1 MNSTSIHTLPLQGPH
16 YFTEWTGT
24 DRNSSLFYGTERTVQ
39 CTRRAIQRNALT
51 NYRHWTKNGI
61 SYTNDSRGKVYE
73 IHSLHVLHVS
83 FAYPLPDTSSL
94 MYLVGHVGFP
104 YVIQVKYT

>member
-1 MNSTSIHTLPLQGPH
+1 
-16 YFTEWTGT
+16 
-24 DRNSSLFYGTERTVQ
+24 
-39 CTRRAIQRNALT
+39 
-51 NYRHWTKNGI
+51 
-61 SYTNDSRGKVYE
+61 VYE